1 MYGKVLS
8 GTGKRA
14 VLLFNRTGSA
24 ANITVRWADLDLTS
38 ASAGVRNAWTRTDA
52 GSFTTGYTTSV
63 PANDAAL
70 LTVSGTEAT
79 GSTYEDTTTATTP
92 TFTGV
97 TAPAAGTKLVD
108 ITYANG
114 GSAARKAARHG
125 TRTLVGPPRFPQSAV
140 LRGLRAVART
150 ARSDRPAEKGLEDL
164 RHHRPAH
171 QGGAGRRPPTHGAA
185 ASPSCSTACAP
196 RPPTRSPPAPC
207 GVARALSIDRVPGP
221 AVVHRF
227 GEGAD
232 LSGRSVEGGAAG
244 EDLLELPAPGDLLAG
259 APTGAPHRAV
269 EQPSSPPLTLCH
281 YVVAA
286 GRRRLRPGC
295 GR

>member
-1 MYGKVLS
+1 VYGKVLS

-38 ASAGVRNAWTRTDA
+38 ASVGVRNAWTGTDA

-63 PANDAAL
+63 PANDAVL

-114 GSAARKAARHG
+114 GSAARKLPDTA
-125 TRTLVGPPRFPQSAV
+125 P
-140 LRGLRAVART
+140 
-150 ARSDRPAEKGLEDL
+150 ARSS
-164 RHHRPAH
+164 AH
-171 QGGAGRRPPTHGAA
+171 LVFHSRRSCGG
-185 ASPSCSTACAP
+185 
-196 RPPTRSPPAPC
+196 
-207 GVARALSIDRVPGP
+207 
-221 AVVHRF
+221 
-227 GEGAD
+227 
-232 LSGRSVEGGAAG
+232 
-244 EDLLELPAPGDLLAG
+244 
-259 APTGAPHRAV
+259 
-269 EQPSSPPLTLCH
+269 
-281 YVVAA
+281 
-286 GRRRLRPGC
+286 
-295 GR
+295 